1 MGKHVKGYSLLEIIL
16 VTSFIIIFI
25 VVINPGTYIDRFSR
39 LLLKM
44 SVLQEADLMINKFN
58 SLSLVPCVPQSLGGH
73 SFGYSLDGAL
83 FSFQFDQ
90 NQLVVNNLSSNV
102 EAMLY
107 QHVDSSKINEFSYF
121 NHFLTETLNPS
132 SVVLVHYQLN
142 SSLIDST
149 LVGSFICNSQSIV
162 LGEF

>member
-1 MGKHVKGYSLLEIIL
+1 MGKYVRGYSLLEIIL

-25 VVINPGTYIDRFSR
+25 VVINPGTYIDRFSKI
-39 LLLKM
+39 LLKM

-58 SLSLVPCVPQSLGGH
+58 SLALVPCVPQSLTGQ
-73 SFGYSLDGAL
+73 SFGYLMDGAL

-90 NQLVVNNLSSNV
+90 NQLVANNLSSNV

-107 QHVDSSKINEFSYF
+107 QHVDSSKINEFTYLNS
-121 NHFLTETLNPS
+121 FLMETSNPS
-132 SVVLVHYQLN
+132 SVALVHYQLH

-149 LVGSFICNSQSIV
+149 LIGSFICNSQSIV